1 MSVWLLMLL
10 LAVLFHTGD
19 IVSTFALFYYGRKYH
34 WHVEELNK
42 MFAWWVEKDGWVGS
56 IGFVA
61 ALEVKITVVVVA
73 YLLILYISEYFGII
87 LALWMGCAFIAM
99 FMNIHNLGNHLKW
112 EENRRKDI
120 KELNEGVLL
129 ETSRLGLVDK
139 PRTDEPPVFI
149 GETISCPNRYLW
161 WYHCKGGRL

>member
-19 IVSTFALFYYGRKYH
+19 VVSTFALFYYSRKYQ

-42 MFAWWVEKDGWVGS
+42 LFAWWIEKEGWVGN

-61 ALEVKITVVVVA
+61 MWELKIAVVFVV
-73 YLLILYISEYFGII
+73 YLLIVYISEYFGVL
-87 LALWMGCAFIAM
+87 LALWMGCAFIAAFLNM
-99 FMNIHNLGNHLKW
+99 HNLGNRLKS
-112 EENRRKDI
+112 EECRKQALRDF
-120 KELNEGVLL
+120 EPLLL
-129 ETSRLGLVDK
+129 ETSRLGLVDD
-139 PRTDEPPVFI
+139 PRTDDPPVFI
-149 GETISCPNRYLW
+149 GETVKGPNRYLW